1 MPGLKA
7 VHLPQSFRM
16 SDKIVARPRSNTG
29 VGALLEYN
37 GCWLSFL
44 PYALEKYNTML
55 KLAESANAPR
65 TRLLRCF
72 VAVALAI
79 SASAASANDMQ
90 DANQLLRS
98 GQHQQAL
105 ERVNKVLA
113 AKPRDAQGRFLKG
126 LILTEQGNTK
136 EAIPIFQKLTEDY
149 PDLPEPYNNLVVIYA
164 AQGQYDKARASLEQ
178 SIRTHPS
185 YATAYENLGDVYS
198 KLASQ
203 AYDKALQLDSSNAAA
218 QNKLALVR
226 ELVGGAP
233 RGSATA
239 VASKAPTASTK
250 APVVVA
256 VAAAPIETK
265 PAAPAPVSPAIE
277 AKPAV
282 PVAGPAAPEKTAE
295 KPVAKKPAA
304 GSDEVLQVLN
314 GWASAWSGKNVDRY
328 LAFYA
333 KDFKPPK
340 GEKRTEW
347 EQGRRTRIMA
357 PKQISVETDSP
368 KVTMAGDKQA
378 SVTFRQR
385 YKSDSISASSM
396 KTLVLV
402 KTDGNWRIQQEK
414 VGN

>member
-1 MPGLKA
+1 MLN
-7 VHLPQSFRM
+7 LT
-16 SDKIVARPRSNTG
+16 RSRNASRATSRKG
-29 VGALLEYN
+29 WLQACAAL
-37 GCWLSFL
+37 
-44 PYALEKYNTML
+44 
-55 KLAESANAPR
+55 
-65 TRLLRCF
+65 
-72 VAVALAI
+72 ALAI
-79 SASAASANDMQ
+79 ASGAASADDIQ
-90 DANQLLRS
+90 DASQMLRS

-113 AKPRDAQGRFLKG
+113 AKPRDAQARFLKG

-149 PDLPEPYNNLVVIYA
+149 PDLPEPYNNLAVIFA

-203 AYDKALQLDSSNAAA
+203 AYDKALQLDSSNSAA

-233 RGSATA
+233 RGTPTA
-239 VASKAPTASTK
+239 VASAPASKAPAK
-250 APVVVA
+250 APSA
-256 VAAAPIETK
+256 VAAAPAEAKSAVPAATPPAPPAPPAPAVEAKASIPA
-265 PAAPAPVSPAIE
+265 PAAPAAE
-277 AKPAV
+277 KAV
-282 PVAGPAAPEKTAE
+282 EKAAPK
-295 KPVAKKPAA
+295 KVAAA
-304 GSDEVLQVLN
+304 GDEEVLQALH
-314 GWASAWSGKNVDRY
+314 GWAGAWSKKNVDGY
-328 LAFYA
+328 LAYYA

-340 GEKRTEW
+340 GESRSEW
-347 EQGRRTRIMA
+347 EQGRRTRILA
-357 PKQISVETDSP
+357 PKQISVEADSP
-368 KVTMAGDKQA
+368 KVSMTGDKHA

-385 YKSDSISASSM
+385 YKSDTISANSM

-402 KTDGNWRIQQEK
+402 KTDGAWRIQQEK